1 MGGSCRR
8 MKSYDSSWVAA
19 DRRRLGVTDY
29 MTTIYNLMPCT
40 RNTER
45 RKNIFDTT
53 LCAFMGLSIVAVREI
68 SSYYQQK
75 LKNEAP
81 LTQPET
87 LLMQEITNTQSE
99 CYAMAKLMKDDAPTF
114 LKLMQ
119 DCNARGTDNFRT
131 LKGIVPTATPT
142 PTPTDV
148 AGQQKVV
155 KELQG
160 KMETVGAAL
169 EEINPAGEGQ
179 QPGARRG

>member
-1 MGGSCRR
+1 MGRLGGLSGGSCRR
-8 MKSYDSSWVAA
+8 MGSYDSSWVA
-19 DRRRLGVTDY
+19 DRRRRLGTDF
-29 MTTIYNLMPCT
+29 MTTIYNYMPCQ
-40 RNTER
+40 RNTKR
-45 RKNIFDTT
+45 RKNTFDTT

-81 LTQPET
+81 LTQQET

-99 CYAMAKLMKDDAPTF
+99 CYAMARLMKDDAPTF
-114 LKLMQ
+114 IKLMK
-119 DCNARGTDNFRT
+119 DCNASGSENLKT

-142 PTPTDV
+142 PTPTDI
-148 AGQQKVV
+148 AGQQKIV

-169 EEINPAGEGQ
+169 EEI
-179 QPGARRG
+179 